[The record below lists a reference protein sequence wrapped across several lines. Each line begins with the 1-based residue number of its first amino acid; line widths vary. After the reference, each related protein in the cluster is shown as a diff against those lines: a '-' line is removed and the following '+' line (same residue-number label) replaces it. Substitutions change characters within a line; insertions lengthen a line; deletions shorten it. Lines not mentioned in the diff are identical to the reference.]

1 MDPWIEKLIPGEI
14 PRFDSPKS
22 IFLGRV
28 MGKMHIYLN
37 LLAVDEKLHLI
48 E

>member
-1 MDPWIEKLIPGEI
+1 MEPWVERLTLGEI

-28 MGKMHIYLN
+28 MGKTQTGYHC
-37 LLAVDEKLHLI
+37 VDKGHF
-48 E
+48 